1 MFGKLK
7 KIGVILWAVVASVFA
22 VAVFV
27 LSKRQQSEVQKN
39 IEKEAEDAKEKTRE
53 DIENTAA
60 DELVDSACNADELC
74 RERES
79 ITEHFRAEVRHR
91 LNEKL
96 HGTGGTGTH

>member
-27 LSKRQQSEVQKN
+27 LSKRQQTNVQKN
-39 IEKEAEDAKEKTRE
+39 IEKEAEDAKEKTKK

-60 DELVDSACNADELC
+60 GELVDSACNADELR

-79 ITEHFRAEVRHR
+79 IAERFRAEVRHR
-91 LNEKL
+91 INEKL
-96 HGTGGTGTH
+96 HGTGSAGTP